1 MRRNYEKGQRAKKF
15 MVYFI
20 AFIMVSSAFGVVFFG
35 FSGNSA
41 SSAQYDEFKFFNRQN
56 FWSTTINGKD
66 ALFTYFPADV
76 ENINAEQNAIN
87 KLKNVI
93 EIDIT
98 SDFNDT
104 YAEQIALAQYQ
115 MGITLS
121 NFNAFVRAGFTA
133 KNNYNQ
139 PLITCNISTSFVPVI
154 YFKSSNET
162 KIYLQNDCIIAE
174 AENVNDVIRIK
185 DRIVYGIF
193 GIIK

>member
-20 AFIMVSSAFGVVFFG
+20 AFIMISSAFGVIFFG
-35 FSGNSA
+35 FGGNSA
-41 SSAQYDEFKFFNRQN
+41 SSVQYKEFEFFNRQN
-56 FWSTTINGKD
+56 FWSTTIND
-66 ALFTYFPADV
+66 REALFTYFPADV

-115 MGITLS
+115 MGITLN

-162 KIYLQNDCIIAE
+162 KIYLQNDCIVAE
-174 AENVNDVIRIK
+174 AEKINDIIRIK